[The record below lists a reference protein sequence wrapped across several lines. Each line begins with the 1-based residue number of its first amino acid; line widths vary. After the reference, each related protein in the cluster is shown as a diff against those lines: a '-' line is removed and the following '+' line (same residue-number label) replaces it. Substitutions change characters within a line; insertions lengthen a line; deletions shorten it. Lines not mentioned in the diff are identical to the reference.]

1 MTNQEQEDAAL
12 KAYEAIEE
20 PARKARKAYKEH
32 NKEKIRDIEV
42 RIRDIKKRLTENN
55 FNNSFERGLWVK
67 QIDMLE
73 KDIKY
78 YQTGTMSY

>member
-1 MTNQEQEDAAL
+1 MTKQEQKDAAL

-20 PARKARKAYKEH
+20 PARKARKAYEEH

>member
-1 MTNQEQEDAAL
+1 MTTKQQQNE
-12 KAYEAIEE
+12 AYEA
-20 PARKARKAYKEH
+20 Y

-42 RIRDIKKRLTENN
+42 HIRDIKKRLTENS

-67 QIDMLE
+67 QINMLE

-78 YQTGTMSY
+78 YQTGKMSY

>member
-1 MTNQEQEDAAL
+1 MKNT
-12 KAYEAIEE
+12 IE
-20 PARKARKAYKEH
+20 EH

-42 RIRDIKKRLTENN
+42 HIRDIKKRLTENN

-67 QIDMLE
+67 QINMLE

-78 YQTGTMSY
+78 YQTGKMSY

>member
-1 MTNQEQEDAAL
+1 MKNT
-12 KAYEAIEE
+12 IE
-20 PARKARKAYKEH
+20 EH

-42 RIRDIKKRLTENN
+42 HIRDIKKRLTENS

-67 QIDMLE
+67 QINMLE

-78 YQTGTMSY
+78 YQTGKMSY

>member
-1 MTNQEQEDAAL
+1 MKNT
-12 KAYEAIEE
+12 IE
-20 PARKARKAYKEH
+20 EH

-42 RIRDIKKRLTENN
+42 HIRDIKKRLTENS

-67 QIDMLE
+67 QINMLE